1 MRSHLPH
8 NEGRTVYLPGRFTA
22 EAMWRLRPGSRLLQ
36 VEAAPHHANADITS
50 PANNLTECNAS
61 ASVMSPKASQGVQ

>member
-1 MRSHLPH
+1 VLPFRPV
-8 NEGRTVYLPGRFTA
+8 GKTPITA
-22 EAMWRLRPGSRLLQ
+22 EAYAAFEAELKLVQ
-36 VEAAPHHANADITS
+36 VEAAPHHANADITL